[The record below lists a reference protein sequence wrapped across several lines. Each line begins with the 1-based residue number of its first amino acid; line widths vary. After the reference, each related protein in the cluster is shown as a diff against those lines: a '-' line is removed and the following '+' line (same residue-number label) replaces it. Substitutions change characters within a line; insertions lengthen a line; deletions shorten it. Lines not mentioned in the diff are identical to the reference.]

1 MSEIK
6 VVFSKFKN
14 NNITKSNII
23 SNFKKI
29 ENVLKDIEQC
39 KKLVVEIMT
48 KLGKDDNITV
58 YVNSSG
64 YKIENNDLEEQ
75 PSNVHFTHDDLE
87 EQPSNVHFTHDDL
100 EEQPSNVHFTHNDLE
115 EQTYLMDSDDS
126 DEESLIENAKNKK
139 YLNSLNVFELRSILK
154 KNNLQLSKNGNY
166 LKKDEM
172 IKKVIFG
179 PFF

>member
-29 ENVLKDIEQC
+29 EAVLHDIEQR
-39 KKLVVEIMT
+39 KKLVTEIMT
-48 KLGKDDNITV
+48 KLDNTNDNITV
-58 YVNSSG
+58 YANSSG
-64 YKIENNDLEEQ
+64 YRIENNDYDKNELSTTHSIDEEELTTT
-75 PSNVHFTHDDLE
+75 FTDESCINELSTNKRVGTDYE
-87 EQPSNVHFTHDDL
+87 G
-100 EEQPSNVHFTHNDLE
+100 
-115 EQTYLMDSDDS
+115 QTYLMDSDDS
-126 DEESLIENAKNKK
+126 DEESLIDNAKNKK

-172 IKKVIFG
+172 IKKVLFG